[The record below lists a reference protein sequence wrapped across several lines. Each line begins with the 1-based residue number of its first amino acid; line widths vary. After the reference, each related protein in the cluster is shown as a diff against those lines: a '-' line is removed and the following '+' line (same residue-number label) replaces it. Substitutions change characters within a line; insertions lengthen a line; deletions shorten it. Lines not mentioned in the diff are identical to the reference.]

1 MNQNTQQDAVQQLL
15 AKLQA
20 IAQLNRQSR
29 LRREQTT
36 RTATKATR

>member
-1 MNQNTQQDAVQQLL
+1 MNQTPAQQLI

-29 LRREQTT
+29 LRREQQK
-36 RTATKATR
+36 RLIAKATSAAPN

>member
-1 MNQNTQQDAVQQLL
+1 MNQSNQQQQAQQLL

-29 LRREQTT
+29 LKREQLN
-36 RTATKATR
+36 RTVTKASR

>member
-1 MNQNTQQDAVQQLL
+1 MNQTPAQQLI

-29 LRREQTT
+29 LKREQQT
-36 RTATKATR
+36 RTVTKATR

>member
-1 MNQNTQQDAVQQLL
+1 MNQNPSQQAVQQLM

-29 LRREQTT
+29 LKREQIN
-36 RTATKATR
+36 RTVTKATR

>member
-1 MNQNTQQDAVQQLL
+1 MNQDTSQQAVQQLM

-29 LRREQTT
+29 LKREQLT
-36 RTATKATR
+36 RTVTKATR